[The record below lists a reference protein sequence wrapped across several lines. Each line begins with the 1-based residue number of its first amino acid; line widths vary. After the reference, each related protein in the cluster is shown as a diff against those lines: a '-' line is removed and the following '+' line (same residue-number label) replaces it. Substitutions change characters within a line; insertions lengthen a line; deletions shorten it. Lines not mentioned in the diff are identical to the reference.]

1 MEMKFSSSYLTID
14 RGITTA
20 ELRENPLKYILSGRT
35 REVVYCTGGEGLK
48 LSREIVE
55 EMARRGSAAAK
66 RHLET
71 GHFQKSKPYVYIE
84 DPDDGKE
91 WTWFDNARHSRTLIK
106 IVKEGKLKNIGGWT
120 LVVAEVPEE
129 DWAWEIKQESDHYR
143 SEYIVGAINDNVV
156 CDSDSDYEA
165 QAQDLVESGAH
176 LGSAG
181 ATCPS
186 DDGVTQLGR
195 P

>member
-1 MEMKFSSSYLTID
+1 MSLSACSGTEVFRLVLDAID

-20 ELRENPLKYILSGRT
+20 DLRENPLKYILSGRT
-35 REVVYCTGGEGLK
+35 HEVVYCTGGEGLK

-71 GHFQKSKPYVYIE
+71 GHFQKSKPYVYIQH
-84 DPDDGKE
+84 PDDGKE

-129 DWAWEIKQESDHYR
+129 DWAWEIKQESDHFR
-143 SEYIVGAINDNVV
+143 SEYVVGAVKDNVMG
-156 CDSDSDYEA
+156 
-165 QAQDLVESGAH
+165 ESESEQEDQESNQPPDGAH

-181 ATCPS
+181 AT
-186 DDGVTQLGR
+186 
-195 P
+195 